1 MPTQGFGSRYAD
13 LSLELRQLP
22 PSLFNA
28 NRIGIMLEIYSAG
41 GVDFVQLKRDMELS
55 DGALATHLKY
65 LTNDGLISGKK
76 EQVGS
81 RQRTAYLI
89 TQKGVQAIER
99 FLADFKRVSNEITN

>member
-1 MPTQGFGSRYAD
+1 MSTQEFGSRYAD
-13 LSLELRQLP
+13 LSSKLRQLP
-22 PSLFNA
+22 PSLFNP

-41 GVDFVQLKRDMELS
+41 GVDFAQLKRDLELS

-65 LTNDGLISGKK
+65 LASDGLVIGKK

-89 TQKGVQAIER
+89 TSKGV
-99 FLADFKRVSNEITN
+99 